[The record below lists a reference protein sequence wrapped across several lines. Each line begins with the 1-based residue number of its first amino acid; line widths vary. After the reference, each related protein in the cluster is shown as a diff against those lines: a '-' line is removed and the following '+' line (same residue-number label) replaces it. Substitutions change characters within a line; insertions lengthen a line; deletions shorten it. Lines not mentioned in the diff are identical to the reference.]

1 MTMRTFYSLPAAIV
15 LILVATE
22 SRDAQARASQGGHD
36 PWNAEHIDRLPPEI
50 RGALT
55 QMCGSPPRAGH
66 YFATYRDNARMIR
79 LHFEHLNCSE
89 QARFCNGVSCLQ
101 QEYLSSGG
109 HYRLIRTF
117 HASGDD

>member
-1 MTMRTFYSLPAAIV
+1 MRTFYSLLTAAV

-22 SRDAQARASQGGHD
+22 SHDAWARASQGGQD
-36 PWNAEHIDRLPPEI
+36 PWNADHIDRLPPEI

-55 QMCGSPPRAGH
+55 QMCGSSPRAGR
-66 YFATYRDNARMIR
+66 YFATYLDNARMIR
-79 LHFEHLNCSE
+79 LHFEHLNCSSE
-89 QARFCNGVSCLQ
+89 QASFCKGVSCLQ

-117 HASGDD
+117 YAGGND

>member
-1 MTMRTFYSLPAAIV
+1 MRTVYFLLAAIT
-15 LILVATE
+15 LMLVATE
-22 SRDAQARASQGGHD
+22 SRDALARASQGAHD

-50 RGALT
+50 RGALN

-89 QARFCNGVSCLQ
+89 QTRFCNGASCLQ

-109 HYRLIRTF
+109 RYRLIRTF
-117 HASGDD
+117 YAAGDD

>member
-1 MTMRTFYSLPAAIV
+1 MRIVSSLLLTAVV
-15 LILVATE
+15 LMLVAIE
-22 SRDAQARASQGGHD
+22 SPDARARAGLGGHD

-50 RGALT
+50 RGAVN
-55 QMCGSPPRAGH
+55 QMCGSSARAGH
-66 YFATYRDNARMIR
+66 YFATYLDNARMIR

-89 QARFCNGVSCLQ
+89 QARFCRGASCLQ

-117 HASGDD
+117 YAGGAD